1 MNLRAAR
8 KLACSE
14 RILHNARNRILSSWR
29 GTVRLKS
36 WVLVLLAVVMGLL
49 ATGATVGAEQATGPP
64 RMERTADRVVGASI
78 SYPEGWVLE
87 REAYTFDKTYGF
99 TLWRQGYAAADHGG
113 TPAVRVARAYD
124 LKPGQIDDLV
134 RETIKDYP
142 DLSLQR
148 QEVDV
153 TRGRA
158 SVAVGPVPGSTPFT
172 AVYVPVKGR
181 VYKIN
186 IYSERPGEEGIGTE
200 DRALL
205 SSLRFAPP
213 SRPVASLDLPAANSA
228 EALYAPGDAPDPK
241 VLARA
246 AEEESFAEGQMQ
258 DATYSATSTSGERLM
273 KGGCYLA
280 DPHFF
285 VQTQQG
291 RYANSRP
298 SDGIPTG
305 YTIIGKPNY
314 WGEYT
319 HGSIGMGRCDEPDY
333 TNDMFAVD
341 YPLNRGDAIYTPF
354 RCGTVTFAGRNESHG
369 AYGIMV
375 TIRACNG
382 KYVSLAGHLDRLAAG
397 IYRGA
402 KIGSRNKVIG
412 YAGNTGGCCIPVGRV
427 HLHQA
432 FYRYPHY
439 QRDGSPYGGRGLKVV
454 RHHYFRGRGG
464 VYTFGCRTCK
474 GVKTKGDLISN

>member
-1 MNLRAAR
+1 M
-8 KLACSE
+8 
-14 RILHNARNRILSSWR
+14 
-29 GTVRLKS
+29 RLKT
-36 WVLVLLAVVMGLL
+36 WVLALLPVVTVLGLL
-49 ATGATVGAEQATGPP
+49 ITGAAVRAESP
-64 RMERTADRVVGASI
+64 RMGRTADGVVGASI
-78 SYPEGWVLE
+78 SHPEGWALE
-87 REAYTFDKTYGF
+87 RESYTFDKTYGF
-99 TLWRQGYAAADHGG
+99 TLWRQGDAAADHGG

-124 LKPGQIDDLV
+124 LKPVQIDERV
-134 RETIKDYP
+134 RETISDYP
-142 DLSLQR
+142 DLSLER

-153 TRGRA
+153 ARGHTG
-158 SVAVGPVPGSTPFT
+158 VAVGPVPGSTSFT

-186 IYSERPGEEGIGTE
+186 VYSERPGEVGIGAE

-228 EALYAPGDAPDPK
+228 EALYAPGDAPDPTD
-241 VLARA
+241 VARA
-246 AEEESFAEGQMQ
+246 AKEESFAEGQIQ
-258 DATYSATSTSGERLM
+258 EATFGAASTGGERRM
-273 KGGCYLA
+273 AGGCYLA
-280 DPHFF
+280 DPDFF

-291 RYANSRP
+291 RYANGRAG
-298 SDGIPTG
+298 DGIPKG

-319 HGSIGMGRCDEPDY
+319 HGNIDMGRCDEREY

-341 YPLNRGDAIYTPF
+341 YPLNRGDAIFTPF

-382 KYVSLAGHLDRLAAG
+382 KYVSLAGHLDSLAAG

-402 KIGSRNKVIG
+402 KIGNRNKVIG

-432 FYRYPHY
+432 FYRYPNY
-439 QRDGSPYGGRGLKVV
+439 KPDGSPYGGRGLKVV
-454 RHHYFRGRGG
+454 RHHYFRGKGG
-464 VYTFGCRTCK
+464 VYAFGCRSCS
-474 GVKTKGDLISN
+474 GVKTKGELISH